1 MFLENTFETAGLSA
15 KLSYINF
22 KKEKTYKLL
31 KPAVKDQELTSL
43 ITLVATKKDRVA
55 FGNLFKLVGPRIKGY
70 LMKLGSNDIV
80 AEDLLQEVM
89 LTVWRKSETFD
100 RSKAAVSTW
109 LFTIACNKR
118 IDLLRKEIRPQL
130 DPNDPML
137 TPNQEEPADEKYS
150 ANQESAKITDA
161 INMLPDEQAKLI
173 KMTYYEDK
181 SHSIIAKE
189 LKMPLGTVKSRIRL
203 ASTRLKKIL
212 EGTIND

>member
-15 KLSYINF
+15 KLSYINL

-100 RSKAAVSTW
+100 RTKAAVSTW
-109 LFTIACNKR
+109 LFTIARNKR

-150 ANQESAKITDA
+150 ANQESVKITDA

-181 SHSIIAKE
+181 SHSIIADE
-189 LKMPLGTVKSRIRL
+189 LNMPLGTVKSRIRL
-203 ASTRLKKIL
+203 AATRLKKLL
-212 EGTIND
+212 EGHLHD

>member
-1 MFLENTFETAGLSA
+1 MFLENAFETAGLSA
-15 KLSYINF
+15 KLSNINL

-31 KPAVKDQELTSL
+31 KPAVKDEELTNL
-43 ITLVATKKDRVA
+43 ISLVAANKDRVA

-100 RSKAAVSTW
+100 RKKAAVSTW
-109 LFTIACNKR
+109 LFTIARNKR

-130 DPNDPML
+130 DPTDPML
-137 TPNQEEPADEKYS
+137 APNQEEPADEKYG
-150 ANQESAKITDA
+150 AVQESIKINDA
-161 INMLPDEQAKLI
+161 INLLPNEQAKLI

-181 SHSIIAKE
+181 SHSMIAE
-189 LKMPLGTVKSRIRL
+189 G
-203 ASTRLKKIL
+203 KK
-212 EGTIND
+212 

>member
-1 MFLENTFETAGLSA
+1 MFLENTFETAGISA
-15 KLSYINF
+15 KLSYINL

-109 LFTIACNKR
+109 LFTIARNKR

-150 ANQESAKITDA
+150 ANQESVKITDA

-181 SHSIIAKE
+181 SHSIIADE
-189 LKMPLGTVKSRIRL
+189 LNMPLGTVKSRIRL
-203 ASTRLKKIL
+203 ASTRLKKLL
-212 EGTIND
+212 EGHLND

>member
-15 KLSYINF
+15 KLSYINL

-109 LFTIACNKR
+109 LFTIARNKR

-150 ANQESAKITDA
+150 ANQESVKITDA

-181 SHSIIAKE
+181 SHSIIADE
-189 LKMPLGTVKSRIRL
+189 LNMPLGTVKSRIRL
-203 ASTRLKKIL
+203 ASTRLKKLL
-212 EGTIND
+212 EGQLHD

>member
-15 KLSYINF
+15 KLSYINL

-109 LFTIACNKR
+109 LFTIARNKR

-150 ANQESAKITDA
+150 ANQESVKITDA

-181 SHSIIAKE
+181 SHSIIADE
-189 LKMPLGTVKSRIRL
+189 LNMPLGTVKSRIRL
-203 ASTRLKKIL
+203 AATRLKKLL
-212 EGTIND
+212 EGHLHD